1 MFEISSSPASSNSI
15 STLTACDGVISGH
28 SAVSFVGLT
37 CASVT
42 DLGLVLVPTRL
53 LLPTVSTVSIAG
65 LFMKVGAVIP
75 SETATLLR
83 QFFDLDGD
91 AGGRRPCT

>member
-37 CASVT
+37 CTSVT

-53 LLPTVSTVSIAG
+53 LLHTISIAG
-65 LFMKVGAVIP
+65 LFMTVGAVTP
-75 SETATLLR
+75 SETATLLMK
-83 QFFDLDGD
+83 FFDLRGD

>member
-37 CASVT
+37 CTSVT
-42 DLGLVLVPTRL
+42 DLGLVLVPVRL
-53 LLPTVSTVSIAG
+53 LLPTVSTVSITG
-65 LFMKVGAVIP
+65 LFMTVGAIAP
-75 SETATLLR
+75 SETVTLLMK
-83 QFFDLDGD
+83 FFDLSGD